1 MRAVRRRA
9 AQVRQGDD
17 SRNRVLNTLQRYI
30 FGRIVFLSI
39 GTFVAVVG
47 VVWVTQI
54 LTRIDFTTISAQ
66 SLASFG
72 LAIVLMTPQL
82 MALLLPI
89 SVVIAMVQVFTT
101 MNSDSEMAVMSAAGV
116 SRGTIA
122 KPVLL
127 IGLIAAL
134 YVFVSNHYI
143 EPRTSRALRDVLV
156 TLRTD
161 LLANFLQE
169 GVFTR
174 LDKNLTIYVDKRL
187 PNNVLS
193 GIMVSDTR
201 DEKTSLIYYAQS
213 GTVGKING
221 NDVLVM
227 TNGQVQNKRA
237 EDGSISVIR
246 FNSYAISL
254 AEFGSAGTSNFYYP
268 QERETIDLL
277 FPDPNDRVAKGQPS
291 WIRGE
296 IHRRMTDWLY
306 PILYV
311 LIGLVVAGQTQSHRQ
326 LRLYAFGLAIGGAL
340 GYKGLSYTVYGL
352 NRQNGDLWWLF
363 YAIPLAGIA
372 INSFLYWRGI
382 TLGIPDPVM
391 RASDRMADA
400 IHKVRMRHARARAA

>member
-1 MRAVRRRA
+1 
-9 AQVRQGDD
+9 
-17 SRNRVLNTLQRYI
+17 LNTLQRYI
-30 FGRIVFLSI
+30 FGRIAFLSA
-39 GTFVAVVG
+39 GTFIAVVA

-82 MALLLPI
+82 LALLLPI

-122 KPVLL
+122 KPVLI
-127 IGLIAAL
+127 IGLIAGL
-134 YVFVSNHYI
+134 YVIVSNHFI
-143 EPRTSRALRDVLV
+143 EPRAGRALRDVLISI
-156 TLRTD
+156 RTD

-187 PNNVLS
+187 PGNVLG

-213 GTVGKING
+213 GTVGKIND

-227 TNGQVQNKRA
+227 TNGQVQNKRI

-254 AEFGSAGTSNFYYP
+254 SQFGSAGSSNFYYP
-268 QERETIDLL
+268 HERETVDL
-277 FPDPNDRVAKGQPS
+277 FYPDPNDRVAKDSPA
-291 WIRGE
+291 WLRGE

-306 PILYV
+306 PILYA
-311 LIGLVVAGQTQSHRQ
+311 LIGLVIAGQTQSHRQ
-326 LRLYAFGLAIGGAL
+326 TRLYSFALAIGGAL
-340 GYKGLSYTVYGL
+340 GYKGISYAVYGL

-363 YAIPLAGIA
+363 YAVPLAGIA
-372 INSFLYWRGI
+372 INALMYWRGI
-382 TLGIPDPVM
+382 TLGVPDPVM
-391 RASDRMADA
+391 RAFDRMGEAVR
-400 IHKVRMRHARARAA
+400 KLRMRQARARAA

>member
-1 MRAVRRRA
+1 M
-9 AQVRQGDD
+9 
-17 SRNRVLNTLQRYI
+17 NTLQRYI
-30 FGRIVFLSI
+30 FGRIAVLSA
-39 GTFVAVVG
+39 GTFVAVVV

-82 MALLLPI
+82 LSLLLPV
-89 SVVIAMVQVFTT
+89 SVVIALVQVFTT

-122 KPVLL
+122 KPALI
-127 IGLIAAL
+127 IGLIAGL
-134 YVFVSNHYI
+134 YVIVSNHFI

-156 TLRTD
+156 SLRSD

-174 LDKNLTIYVDKRL
+174 LDKNLVIYVDKRL
-187 PNNVLS
+187 PGNVLG

-213 GTVGKING
+213 GNVGKING

-254 AEFGSAGTSNFYYP
+254 SQFGSAESANFYYP
-268 QERETIDLL
+268 QERDTVDL
-277 FPDPNDRVAKGQPS
+277 FYPDPNDRVAKGLPS
-291 WIRGE
+291 WLRGE

-326 LRLYAFGLAIGGAL
+326 ARLYAFALAFGGAL
-340 GYKGLSYTVYGL
+340 AYKGIGYTVYGL
-352 NRQNGDLWWLF
+352 NRHNGDLWWLF
-363 YAIPLAGIA
+363 YAVPLGGIA
-372 INSFLYWRGI
+372 INAFLYWRGI
-382 TLGIPDPVM
+382 TLRIPDPAL
-391 RASDRMADA
+391 RALDRFGET
-400 IHKVRMRHARARAA
+400 VRKLRVRQARARAA

>member
-1 MRAVRRRA
+1 
-9 AQVRQGDD
+9 
-17 SRNRVLNTLQRYI
+17 LNTLQRYI
-30 FGRIVFLSI
+30 FGRIAVLSA
-39 GTFVAVVG
+39 GTFVAVVV

-82 MALLLPI
+82 LSLLLPI
-89 SVVIAMVQVFTT
+89 AVVIALVQVVTT

-122 KPVLL
+122 KPALI
-127 IGLIAAL
+127 IGLIAGL
-134 YVFVSNHYI
+134 YVIVSNHFI
-143 EPRTSRALRDVLV
+143 EPRTSRALRDVLIS
-156 TLRTD
+156 LRSD

-174 LDKNLTIYVDKRL
+174 LDKNLVIYVDKRL
-187 PNNVLS
+187 PGNVLG

-213 GTVGKING
+213 GNVGKING

-254 AEFGSAGTSNFYYP
+254 SQFGSAGSANFYYP
-268 QERETIDLL
+268 QERETVDL
-277 FPDPNDRVAKGQPS
+277 FHPDPNDRVAKDLPA
-291 WIRGE
+291 WLPGE

-306 PILYV
+306 PILFV

-326 LRLYAFGLAIGGAL
+326 ARLYAFVLAFGGAL
-340 GYKGLSYTVYGL
+340 AYKGIGYTVYGL
-352 NRQNGDLWWLF
+352 SRSNGNLWWLF
-363 YAIPLAGIA
+363 YAVPLGGIA
-372 INSFLYWRGI
+372 INAFLYWRGI
-382 TLGIPDPVM
+382 TLGIPDPVL
-391 RASDRMADA
+391 RGFDHFRETVR
-400 IHKVRMRHARARAA
+400 KLRMRQARARAA